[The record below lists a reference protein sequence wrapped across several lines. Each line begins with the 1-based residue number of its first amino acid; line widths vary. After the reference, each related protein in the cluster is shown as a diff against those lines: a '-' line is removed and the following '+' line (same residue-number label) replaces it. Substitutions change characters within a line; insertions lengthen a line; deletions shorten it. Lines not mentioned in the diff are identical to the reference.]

1 MYLQRAIGLR
11 ATQLV
16 FDLGRQRLKLCA
28 VFNYYI
34 DQPPARKAALAHVNH
49 SAFLWT

>member
-28 VFNYYI
+28 VFNNYI
-34 DQPPARKAALAHVNH
+34 DQPPHVDH
-49 SAFLWT
+49 SVFLWT